1 MRQIS
6 ASQCGTGEKVSPK
19 ARECGPR
26 RAPRRGRP
34 AGAAP
39 ALASESAAAG
49 HTLEPIH
56 ESALSSTAALKRS
69 VSG

>member
-19 ARECGPR
+19 AREYGPC

-34 AGAAP
+34 AGPAP
-39 ALASESAAAG
+39 ALASEGAAAG
-49 HTLEPIH
+49 HILEPIH
-56 ESALSSTAALKRS
+56 ETTLPNTASLKRT